1 MATNADSARQWLSTH
16 KPDANELQRIIG
28 KLQDRLANLDAEH
41 PELTG
46 NLEALDV
53 LEQAMVQHET
63 VPDETPS
70 LDTSPLVEHD
80 AAPPAQEV
88 ADKRAQF
95 ETLKQQ
101 LGQVL
106 TKP

>member
-1 MATNADSARQWLSTH
+1 MATNADSARQWLSSH
-16 KPDANELQRIIG
+16 QPEASELQRVIA
-28 KLQDRLANLDAEH
+28 KLQDRLGNMDAQH
-41 PELTG
+41 PEFTA

-53 LEQAMVQHET
+53 LEQALEQT
-63 VPDETPS
+63 APIPASTPS
-70 LDTSPLVEHD
+70 LDNTPLVNHD

-95 ETLKQQ
+95 ESLKQQ

-106 TKP
+106 PKS